1 MTGLQTL
8 SDENVL
14 RLYDSIR
21 DQVSADVRLGS
32 PQRLLGETARLR
44 AERLQDELYRRRVK
58 YAPIVWGV

>member
-21 DQVSADVRLGS
+21 DQVSADVRLGGRH
-32 PQRLLGETARLR
+32 RLLGEAARLH

>member
-1 MTGLQTL
+1 L